1 MILPAQFAN
10 EVHEGEK
17 ILFCPYCSRILFYQ
31 EIAEGEEAEDFLSMD
46 ETGTLADFD
55 DEFGDE
61 YDEESDG
68 TDDDSLDDGDEKSIS
83 FDD

>member
-1 MILPAQFAN
+1 
-10 EVHEGEK
+10 
-17 ILFCPYCSRILFYQ
+17 
-31 EIAEGEEAEDFLSMD
+31 MD

-55 DEFGDE
+55 DEFNDE